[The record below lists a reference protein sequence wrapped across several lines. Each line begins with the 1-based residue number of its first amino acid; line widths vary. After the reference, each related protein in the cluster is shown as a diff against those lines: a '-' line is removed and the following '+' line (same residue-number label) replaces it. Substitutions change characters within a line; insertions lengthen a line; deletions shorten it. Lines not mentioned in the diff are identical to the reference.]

1 MMRVLGFSDRPSI
14 QSDMLNSA
22 FSVLAAIAAFLVLAM
37 AVLAFLELRGE
48 LQRDSSG
55 RVTSLARAVAP
66 ALAGDDRTRLERQ
79 LATWLVDSGASA
91 AFVLNDGGDLLA
103 AVDLGDNLGHARTA
117 SIGIFGSLREVR
129 VGRGV
134 DDGGVRIGELV
145 VVFELEAIYRR
156 VVLAAATLL
165 LVTMLALALGRYVLK
180 RLAIRVLKPLADLAA
195 VADAVAHSPDHSQR
209 AIEEGPREVADLAR
223 AFNTMLDALQRKS
236 EALDQEMRQSARTEA
251 ELDRITLIDP
261 VTHLGNRVGFQ
272 QELSVATERASRDGH
287 NVAVVYLDLDDF
299 KAVNDSLGHEAG
311 DRLLLAVAERLSM
324 QRRDSDV
331 ICRVGGDE
339 FAIILAPINSLR
351 MAVDAVA
358 ALLTALAEPYDID
371 GRKVHIH
378 ASAGIALYP
387 AQTDNPGD
395 LVRFADIAMHQAKG
409 SGKNDYCVYTS
420 ELMSR
425 TNDRL
430 TMERELHRA
439 LAADE
444 FELHYQPQVD
454 MRTGRIVGLEA
465 LLRWRRPDGE
475 LVSPAHFISVAE
487 QSDLIVAIGRRVFAM
502 ACRQWQVWRDE
513 GIEPRRLAINVS
525 GRQLA
530 QAGFAD
536 ELLATMTESGYPLPR
551 LELEITESLLLSDL
565 RVAKGTFRRLVA
577 AGIEWSLDD
586 FGTGYSS
593 LTYLTKYPIHKIKI
607 DRSFVTRLP
616 GDESSEAIVR
626 AIVAMARGLGM
637 QVVTEGVETRE
648 QIEFLR
654 SIGAVVIQGYYYFRP
669 LPPAAVSDLLR
680 GQAALATATA
690 HA

>member
-1 MMRVLGFSDRPSI
+1 MMRVLRPSGRPSI

-22 FSVLAAIAAFLVLAM
+22 FSVLAVIAAFLVLVM
-37 AVLAFLELRGE
+37 AVSAFLELRGE
-48 LQRDSSG
+48 LLRDSSG
-55 RVTSLARAVAP
+55 RVVSLARTVAP
-66 ALAGDDRTRLERQ
+66 ALAAGDHTRLERQ
-79 LATWLVDSGASA
+79 LAIWLTDSGASA
-91 AFVLNDGGDLLA
+91 AFILDRDGELSA
-103 AVDLGDNLGHARTA
+103 AVDLGDSPGHSGIASTGFVSGLSEARV
-117 SIGIFGSLREVR
+117 VR
-129 VGRGV
+129 AV
-134 DDGGVRIGELV
+134 DDGSAHVGDLV
-145 VVFELEAIYRR
+145 VIFGLEAIYRR
-156 VVLAAATLL
+156 VLLAAASLL
-165 LVTMLALALGRYVLK
+165 LVTMSALALGRYVLK

-195 VADAVAHSPDHSQR
+195 VADAVTHSPDHSQR

-223 AFNTMLDALQRKS
+223 AFNTMLDVLQRKS
-236 EALDQEMRQSARTEA
+236 EALEEEMRQSALTEA
-251 ELDRITLIDP
+251 ELDRMTLVDP
-261 VTHLGNRVGFQ
+261 MTHLNNRVGFQ
-272 QELSVATERASRDGH
+272 QELLAATERASREGH

-299 KAVNDSLGHEAG
+299 KVINDSLGHEVG
-311 DRLLLAVAERLSM
+311 DRLLQAVADRLNAS
-324 QRRDSDV
+324 RRDGDV

-339 FAIILAPINSLR
+339 FAIILAPIHSLR

-358 ALLTALAEPYDID
+358 ALLAALAENHDID

-387 AQTDNPGD
+387 AQTDNPVD

-430 TMERELHRA
+430 TMEHELRRA

-444 FELHYQPQVD
+444 FELYYQPQVD
-454 MRTGRIVGLEA
+454 MRSGRIVGLEA

-475 LVSPAHFISVAE
+475 LVPPGHFIPIAE

-530 QAGFAD
+530 QASFAD

-565 RVAKGTFRRLVA
+565 RIAKGTFRRLVA
-577 AGIEWSLDD
+577 AGIKWSLDD

-626 AIVAMARGLGM
+626 AIVAMARGLGL

-654 SIGAVVIQGYYYFRP
+654 SVGAVVIQGYYYFHP
-669 LPPAAVSDLLR
+669 LPPTAVSDLLR
-680 GQAALATATA
+680 GQAALAAVA
-690 HA
+690 DV